1 MSYFVYI
8 RQRFN
13 PQNSLQSEVM
23 VYLQG
28 LNRFLIPDEKLE
40 NFKADVERRIT
51 ELNTEFKRCRP
62 LVVKWRDSGTDT
74 IFLERHHGVEVVELS
89 LMKVYGEY

>member
-13 PQNSLQSEVM
+13 PQNSLQSEAM
-23 VYLQG
+23 IYLQG
-28 LNRFLIPDEKLE
+28 LNRFLIPDGKLE
-40 NFKADVERRIT
+40 DFKADIDLRIT
-51 ELNTEFKRCRP
+51 ELNSTFKRCRP
-62 LVVKWRDSGTDT
+62 LHVLWRDMDTET
-74 IFLERHHGVEVVELS
+74 IFLERFGGVEVVDMI